1 MLWQGEPGFLKPMP
15 ETLLDT
21 QGLNCPLPILKAKRA
36 LNALPGGAL
45 LRVLAS
51 DPVTRRDFPAFCQQ
65 TGHNLLES
73 GEHSAGVYVFLIR
86 KAE

>member
-1 MLWQGEPGFLKPMP
+1 VTGSATP

-36 LNALPGGAL
+36 LNGLPAGAL

-51 DPVTRRDFPAFCQQ
+51 DPVAQRDFPAFCRQ
-65 TGHNLLES
+65 TGHELLES
-73 GEHSAGVYVFLIR
+73 AQPAAGVYRFLIR
-86 KAE
+86 KTS